1 MLSINL
7 NIQKIKLNERLE
19 PERQL
24 ESVQIGETLEKVTKI
39 NAKLTI
45 ELKQRLIKFLQENHD
60 PFALTAS
67 NMPE

>member
-1 MLSINL
+1 MNL
-7 NIQKIKLNERLE
+7 NIQKITSNERLE
-19 PERQL
+19 PEGQL
-24 ESVQIGETLEKVTKI
+24 ESMQIGETLEKVTKI

-60 PFALTAS
+60 PFAWTTS